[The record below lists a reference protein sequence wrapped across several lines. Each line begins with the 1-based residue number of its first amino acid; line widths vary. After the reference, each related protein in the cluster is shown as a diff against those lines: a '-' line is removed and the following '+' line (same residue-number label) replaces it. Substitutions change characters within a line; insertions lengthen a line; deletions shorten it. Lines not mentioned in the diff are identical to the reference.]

1 MASQK
6 VNVGGQAVI
15 EGVMM
20 RGPKKYAVA
29 IRKTNGNVLLDKG
42 DVNSITDRVK
52 FLKIFLIRGI
62 VAFFESITLGMKTL
76 LFSADYFDTEEKSSE
91 DAGLYS
97 AEEMKV
103 VEERET
109 KEKIHGWIVF
119 TSLLVSLL
127 ICITLFFILP
137 TYVAGLFFNNVDT
150 DQRIWFNLVEGALRI
165 LIFFAY
171 LLLVSNMKDIRRV
184 FEYHGAEH
192 KTINCFE
199 AGEELTIEN
208 VKKHSRF
215 HPRCGTSFIFVVMIV
230 SIIVFAFFK
239 ADNIW
244 LTILQRILLLPV
256 VAGVSY
262 EVIRFFG
269 KFRGKIGR
277 AFAMPAMWF
286 QCFTTREPDDV
297 QIFIAI
303 TALKTAI
310 EEL

>member
-20 RGPKKYAVA
+20 KGPKKYAVA

-62 VAFFESITLGMKTL
+62 VAFFESMTLGMKTL
-76 LFSADYFDTEEKSSE
+76 LFSADYFDNEEKDSAE
-91 DAGLYS
+91 EGIYS
-97 AEEMKV
+97 ADEMKV
-103 VEERET
+103 VEERQS
-109 KEKIHGWIVF
+109 KEKVHGWIVF
-119 TSLLVSLL
+119 TSLLLSLL
-127 ICITLFFILP
+127 LCIGLFFVVP
-137 TYVAGLFFNNVDT
+137 TSVAGLFFNNVDT
-150 DQRIWFNLVEGALRI
+150 DQRIWFNVVEGVLRI
-165 LIFFAY
+165 VIFLVY

-199 AGEELTIEN
+199 SGEELTIEN
-208 VKKHSRF
+208 VKRHSRF
-215 HPRCGTSFIFVVMIV
+215 HPRCGTSFVFVVMIV
-230 SIIVFAFFK
+230 SIIVFAFFT
-239 ADNIW
+239 AENIW
-244 LTILQRILLLPV
+244 ITLLQRILLLPLI
-256 VAGVSY
+256 AGLSY

-269 KFRGKIGR
+269 KFRGKVGR

-297 QIFIAI
+297 QVFIAI
-303 TALKTAI
+303 TALKSAL
-310 EEL
+310 EEI